1 MESIVISDK
10 ELVVAF
16 SNGDNSAMDVL
27 INRYHRKVFG
37 YIRHLVRKQELAEDL
52 TQEVFV
58 KAINSLRKKDY
69 QDQGYFSAWLMR
81 IAHNLVIDTVRK
93 ASKLPT
99 VPNEVGELDLFN
111 NAKFSD
117 DTIEVKLQK
126 TQISKDLKALINE
139 LPEEQRTTVLMR
151 INLDMSFK
159 EIAESQGIS
168 INTALGRMR
177 YAIINLRKKIEEK
190 NLTMMVQ

>member
-1 MESIVISDK
+1 MESMVSDK

-16 SNGDNSAMDVL
+16 CNGDNASMDVL
-27 INRYHRKVFG
+27 IHRYHRKVFG

-58 KAINSLRKKDY
+58 KAINSLRRKEY
-69 QDQGYFSAWLMR
+69 QDYGLFSAWLMR
-81 IAHNLVIDTVRK
+81 IAHNLVIDHVRRN
-93 ASKLPT
+93 SKLPT
-99 VPNEVGELDLFN
+99 VPNEIGDIDLFN

-117 DTIEVKLQK
+117 DTIEVTLQK
-126 TQISKDLKALINE
+126 NQISKDLKALINE

-159 EIAESQGIS
+159 EIAESQGVS

-177 YAIINLRKKIEEK
+177 YAVINLRKKIEDK
-190 NLTMMVQ
+190 NLTMTLQ